1 MKLRLL
7 CLLFFT
13 LYCSTVY
20 CEEIDGKAY
29 LKKGRNELESKSYE
43 DAIKSLSVA
52 EREFPLL
59 GDYAML
65 WLSDA
70 YHEKGNHEEA
80 LKTIRTLLKKYPDSP
95 LIKKARIREIEEAEE
110 VSEENIQQ
118 MFQSFIKDFPKDT
131 DLKYA
136 YAQWLKKNNSDVA
149 KSLFREIC
157 IGAGHLSE
165 LACKELCLADIR
177 AEDLIERA
185 SNLMGLMDFKGAE
198 SALRSALEKDNGSLK
213 NEILKSLG
221 LSLFKQKRYPE
232 AAEVYEKA
240 NEVFWKAYSL
250 YRAGGKEALNSTME
264 ELLKIGDRRAS
275 LLLIA
280 VASDKR
286 RDGEIEEALKT
297 YQNVLQQYPSEAED
311 ALWGIGWTYFLTREY
326 EKATDVFTKLYENYN
341 NTRYLYWK
349 ARSIEASGKDTLDL
363 YQTLRKKEKDFY
375 SAMSY
380 IRTGGAIEQLVTKK
394 ITASDDDTRSNENN
408 RSSPPFNSP
417 STSHDISKGA
427 RLPSVGQGYRGG
439 KKFDR
444 VEALF
449 ELGLSRE
456 ALSELIHI
464 SKTATSIE
472 DIQYIGS
479 KFQDLGEY
487 KYLVSLT
494 ERLPYGESLHHLR
507 YPYAYWDTVEAISE
521 KHCIDPL
528 LVLSVMREES
538 TFDPD
543 AKSSAGAIGLMQLI
557 PQTAF
562 RLDSNLQLGIT
573 NTSQVCNIKNNI
585 HLGTYYLS
593 ILIKEFGSYT
603 YALAAYNAGEEKVRK
618 WIQKGNYKSID
629 EFIEDIPYAETRNYV
644 KRVMTTFFEYKRVVG
659 EAGAIHNSKGNL

>member
-7 CLLFFT
+7 YLLLFA
-13 LYCSTVY
+13 LQCSIAY

-29 LKKGRNELESKSYE
+29 FKQGKDELNSKRYE
-43 DAIKSLSVA
+43 AAILSLSVA
-52 EREFPLL
+52 EKEFPLL
-59 GDYAML
+59 GDYASL

-70 YHEKGNHEEA
+70 YHEIGNHGEA

-95 LIKKARIREIEEAEE
+95 LRKKARIREIEEAEK

-118 MFQSFIKDFPKDT
+118 MFQSFIKDYPKDT

-157 IGAGHLSE
+157 TSAGHFSE
-165 LACKELCLADIR
+165 LACKELGHSDIR

-213 NEILKSLG
+213 NGILKGLG
-221 LSLFKQKRYPE
+221 LSLFKQKKYSE

-240 NEVFWKAYSL
+240 NEVFWKASSL
-250 YRAGGKEALNSTME
+250 YRAGEKEALNSAIE

-275 LLLIA
+275 LLLVAI
-280 VASDKR
+280 ASDKR

-326 EKATDVFTKLYENYN
+326 EKAADVFTKLCENYN

-349 ARSIEASGKDTLDL
+349 ARSIEASGKDALDL

-380 IRTGGAIEQLVTKK
+380 IRTGGCLEK
-394 ITASDDDTRSNENN
+394 SNSCESQKHL
-408 RSSPPFNSP
+408 RHAVSY
-417 STSHDISKGA
+417 KGP
-427 RLPSVGQGYRGG
+427 LLKP

-444 VEALF
+444 AEVLF

-456 ALSELIHI
+456 ALLELIHI
-464 SKTATSIE
+464 SKATTSIE

-494 ERLPYGESLHHLR
+494 ERLPYGESLHYLR
-507 YPYAYWDTVEAISE
+507 YPYAYWDTVEAISG

-538 TFDPD
+538 TFNPD
-543 AKSSAGAIGLMQLI
+543 ARSSAGALGLMQLM

-562 RLDSNLQLGIT
+562 RLDSNLRLGIT
-573 NTSQVCNIKNNI
+573 NTSQVYNIKNNI

-593 ILIKEFGSYT
+593 ILIKEFGSYA
-603 YALAAYNAGEEKVRK
+603 YALAAYNAGEEKVRR

-644 KRVMTTFFEYKRVVG
+644 KRVMTTFFEYRRSLG
-659 EAGAIHNSKGNL
+659 EEEAIKKS

>member
-1 MKLRLL
+1 MILRFL
-7 CLLFFT
+7 CLFLFI
-13 LYCSTVY
+13 LQCSIVY

-29 LKKGRNELESKSYE
+29 LKKGKNELESKRYE

-52 EREFPLL
+52 EKEFPLL

-70 YHEKGNHEEA
+70 YHERGNHEEA

-95 LIKKARIREIEEAEE
+95 LKKRALIREIKEAEE

-118 MFQSFIKDFPKDT
+118 MFQSFIKDYPKDT
-131 DLKYA
+131 DLKYV
-136 YAQWLKKNNSDVA
+136 YAQWLKKNNSDVT

-165 LACKELCLADIR
+165 LACNELSPTDIR

-213 NEILKSLG
+213 NEILKGFG
-221 LSLFKQKRYPE
+221 LSLFKQKRYLE
-232 AAEVYEKA
+232 AAEVYERA

-250 YRAGGKEALNSTME
+250 YRAGGKEALNSALE

-326 EKATDVFTKLYENYN
+326 EKAADVFTKLYENYN

-349 ARSIEASGKDTLDL
+349 ARSIEASGKDALDL
-363 YQTLRKKEKDFY
+363 YQTLRKKERDFY

-380 IRTGGAIEQLVTKK
+380 IRTGGCLEK
-394 ITASDDDTRSNENN
+394 SNSCE
-408 RSSPPFNSP
+408 SQKPLKHAVSY
-417 STSHDISKGA
+417 KGP
-427 RLPSVGQGYRGG
+427 LLKP

-444 VEALF
+444 IEVLF

-456 ALSELIHI
+456 ALLELIHI
-464 SKTATSIE
+464 SKTTTSIE

-479 KFQDLGEY
+479 KFQDIGEY

-494 ERLPYGESLHHLR
+494 ERLPYGESLHYLR
-507 YPYAYWDTVEAISE
+507 YPYAYWDTVEAISQ

-538 TFDPD
+538 TFNPD
-543 AKSSAGAIGLMQLI
+543 AKSSAGALGLMQLI

-562 RLDSNLQLGIT
+562 RLNSNLQLGIT

-593 ILIKEFGSYT
+593 ILIKEFGSYA

-629 EFIEDIPYAETRNYV
+629 EFIEDIPYNETRNYV
-644 KRVMTTFFEYKRVVG
+644 KRIITTFFEYRRSLG
-659 EAGAIHNSKGNL
+659 EEEAIKKS

>member
-1 MKLRLL
+1 
-7 CLLFFT
+7 
-13 LYCSTVY
+13 
-20 CEEIDGKAY
+20 
-29 LKKGRNELESKSYE
+29 
-43 DAIKSLSVA
+43 
-52 EREFPLL
+52 
-59 GDYAML
+59 ML
-65 WLSDA
+65 
-70 YHEKGNHEEA
+70 
-80 LKTIRTLLKKYPDSP
+80 
-95 LIKKARIREIEEAEE
+95 
-110 VSEENIQQ
+110 Q
-118 MFQSFIKDFPKDT
+118 
-131 DLKYA
+131 
-136 YAQWLKKNNSDVA
+136 
-149 KSLFREIC
+149 SLFKEIC

-165 LACKELCLADIR
+165 LACKELGPTDIR

-198 SALRSALEKDNGSLK
+198 SAFRSALEKDNDSLK
-213 NEILKSLG
+213 NEILKGLG
-221 LSLFKQKRYPE
+221 LSLFKQKKYPE

-250 YRAGGKEALNSTME
+250 YRAGGKETLNSALE
-264 ELLKIGDRRAS
+264 ELLKIGDIRAS

-297 YQNVLQQYPSEAED
+297 YQNVLQQFPSEAED
-311 ALWGIGWTYFLTREY
+311 ALWGIGWTDFLTREY
-326 EKATDVFTKLYENYN
+326 EKATDVFTKLYDTYN

-349 ARSIEASGKDTLDL
+349 ARSLEASGKDAVDL

-375 SAMSY
+375 SALSY
-380 IRTGGAIEQLVTKK
+380 IRIEGSIEQLGIGTKK
-394 ITASDDDTRSNENN
+394 ITVSHDDTRSNENTP
-408 RSSPPFNSP
+408 SSPTFNSP
-417 STSHDISKGA
+417 ISKET
-427 RLPSVGQGYRGG
+427 RLPSVGQGYRGA

-444 VEALF
+444 VEVLF

-464 SKTATSIE
+464 SKTTTSIE

-494 ERLPYGESLHHLR
+494 EKLPYGESLHHLR
-507 YPYAYWDTVEAISE
+507 YPYAYWDTVDAISE

-543 AKSSAGAIGLMQLI
+543 AKSSAGALGLMQLI

-573 NTSQVCNIKNNI
+573 NTSQVSNIKNNI

-593 ILIKEFGSYT
+593 ILIKEFGSYV
-603 YALAAYNAGEEKVRK
+603 YAVAAYNAGEEKVRN

-659 EAGAIHNSKGNL
+659 EAGAIHNSQGNL